1 MIKEQSKTWEKTS
14 AKMGVFFSKFSIR
27 PNTYTWLTVIPAI
40 AAFFAMVNGYVIT
53 AIVLFI
59 ISGIL
64 DLIDGAVAR
73 HTGQVSHYGAF
84 LDGSLDRLVDFLV
97 IFSYLWLPIETPFLA
112 VEAWIVIAIYFA
124 ILPSFE
130 VAYANHRRAVDDP
143 HEKIIWR
150 ILNRGEM
157 YTLMLLIP
165 LLSIFSSKWAGYI
178 LITLVLLSIITTL
191 QTFFS
196 TLYHSKKLGRQKPDN
211 Y

>member
-1 MIKEQSKTWEKTS
+1 MIKEQSQTWAKIS
-14 AKMGVFFSKFSIR
+14 AQIGVFFSRFSFS
-27 PNTYTWLTVIPAI
+27 PNFYTWISIFPAFLVFI
-40 AAFFAMVNGYVIT
+40 AIIIGYIL
-53 AIVLFI
+53 LFI
-59 ISGIL
+59 ISGLL
-64 DLIDGAVAR
+64 DLVDGAVAR

-84 LDGSLDRLVDFLV
+84 LDGSLDRLVDFLI
-97 IFSYLWLPIETPFLA
+97 IFSYLWLPLQTPGLA
-112 VEAWIVIAIYFA
+112 VEAWVVIAVYFA

-157 YTLMLLIP
+157 FVIMLLIP
-165 LLSIFSSKWAGYI
+165 LVSAFSSIWAGYI
-178 LITLVLLSIITTL
+178 LVLLVVLCVITTL